1 MASARGRWPTL
12 KFNLLMPMRAT
23 KYYDRWIEDGHLV
36 DVARLAESSG
46 FDGVAATEHP
56 MPDDGW
62 LAQGGHHAFDPIVAL
77 SFMAAATTRVQL
89 LTFVLVAG
97 YRNPYATAKALA
109 SLDKLSGGRVLAGMA
124 VGYLREEFEVLGA
137 DWDHRGPLFDAGLDA
152 MRAAWSG
159 QSVNITG
166 PFAATGHTQLPPP
179 ARPGGPPVW
188 IGGNSVAARRRA
200 AEKADGWMP
209 IAQGEAMARITGTPP
224 LESIEGLASL
234 VADLHRR
241 RGASSGSPM
250 DVCFSPFGDQADAA
264 SWCAQIRRDL
274 PAYEDAGVT
283 WLLIEP
289 HVRSLGQLRDAV
301 ARFADEVVGSG

>member
-62 LAQGGHHAFDPIVAL
+62 LAQGGHRAFDPIVAL

-109 SLDKLSGGRVLAGMA
+109 SLDKSPAAGSSPAWRWDICGRNSRCWARTGTTAAAFRCGPRRHAGCL
-124 VGYLREEFEVLGA
+124 VGAERQHHRALRRHGA
-137 DWDHRGPLFDAGLDA
+137 H
-152 MRAAWSG
+152 AAS
-159 QSVNITG
+159 STG
-166 PFAATGHTQLPPP
+166 SPGWATG
-179 ARPGGPPVW
+179 VD
-188 IGGNSVAARRRA
+188 RR
-200 AEKADGWMP
+200 
-209 IAQGEAMARITGTPP
+209 
-224 LESIEGLASL
+224 
-234 VADLHRR
+234 
-241 RGASSGSPM
+241 
-250 DVCFSPFGDQADAA
+250 
-264 SWCAQIRRDL
+264 
-274 PAYEDAGVT
+274 
-283 WLLIEP
+283 
-289 HVRSLGQLRDAV
+289 
-301 ARFADEVVGSG
+301 